1 MTNPIITGIVATF
14 DRDNIDTDQII
25 PTEYLKSIKKF
36 GFGDFLFDGWRYL
49 DEGRLDMV
57 SDERSKNHEFILN
70 KEPYTNSE
78 ILLTRDNFGCGSS
91 REHAVWA
98 LRDFGFKAVIASS
111 FGDIFYN
118 NCFKNSVL
126 PIILTKDEINHL
138 FEICSSSPTNFEID
152 LMEKNIKF
160 DGESSYSFDVKESL
174 LDRIVNNLDDV
185 DITLKHKNH
194 IEAFEQTRRTRRPW
208 LFDYSNGVLEWQ
220 RKYEFFQE
228 MG

>member
-1 MTNPIITGIVATF
+1 MTNSLITGIVATF

-49 DEGRLDMV
+49 DEGRLDMT
-57 SDERSKNHEFILN
+57 SDDRTKNHDFILN
-70 KEPYTNSE
+70 KEPFTNST

-126 PIILTKDEINHL
+126 PIVLTKEEINNL
-138 FEICSSSPTNFEID
+138 FEICSTSPTSFEID
-152 LMEKNIKF
+152 LVKKNIKF
-160 DGESSYSFDVKESL
+160 DSEFSYSFNVKDSL
-174 LDRIVNNLDDV
+174 LDRIINNLDDV
-185 DITLKHKNH
+185 DITLKHKYQ
-194 IEAFEQTRRTRRPW
+194 IEAFEQTRRNQRPW
-208 LFDYSNGVLEWQ
+208 LFDYSN
-220 RKYEFFQE
+220 
-228 MG
+228 